1 MEILKIFIK
10 RKKKKYKFL
19 ILFLSKIIK
28 SNVKW
33 WLKISYYL
41 LRINI
46 KFTDK
51 NQKYLKIK
59 LIILVKDK
67 LNFSNMFRN
76 CTSLKKVYLFSQKN
90 DIIKNKNE
98 FLSIVNKND
107 YDDIFYENYYSLDK
121 SESKIYKEDL

>member
-1 MEILKIFIK
+1 MEILKMIYEKKEEEIQIFNPFFIK
-10 RKKKKYKFL
+10 NNKIKCKMMIKNMLLSITDKY
-19 ILFLSKIIK
+19 
-28 SNVKW
+28 
-33 WLKISYYL
+33 
-41 LRINI
+41 

-67 LNFSNMFRN
+67 LNFSNMYRN

-98 FLSIVNKND
+98 SLSIVNKND
-107 YDDIFYENYYSLDK
+107 YDDIFM
-121 SESKIYKEDL
+121 KIIIP

>member
-1 MEILKIFIK
+1 MMIK
-10 RKKKKYKFL
+10 NKLLSIMDKY
-19 ILFLSKIIK
+19 
-28 SNVKW
+28 
-33 WLKISYYL
+33 
-41 LRINI
+41 

-51 NQKYLKIK
+51 NQKYLNIK

-121 SESKIYKEDL
+121 SESKIYKEDLQNYI